1 MHRQQREREKKKYHG
16 VISNHQTKDSK
27 NSQIAKSLPP
37 PHNQRYNLSRDKLKT
52 KVCDVDLGVR
62 PVQQLSF
69 YLSFYLSIYLSS
81 LPSLSGLAR
90 PFRAP
95 ASRSR
100 SYEYGANLIS
110 SS

>member
-1 MHRQQREREKKKYHG
+1 MHRQQREGKREKKKYHG
-16 VISNHQTKDSK
+16 VISNDQTKDSK

-69 YLSFYLSIYLSS
+69 YLSFLIYLSILAAFAQWTRAT
-81 LPSLSGLAR
+81 LPRAR
-90 PFRAP
+90 IAVSVVRIW
-95 ASRSR
+95 
-100 SYEYGANLIS
+100 G
-110 SS
+110 